1 MPDPSGRP
9 RLLVIAYAC
18 VPGGGSEKGAGW
30 AVLKGLLSFADC
42 VAVVPDKH
50 VDDLNQWIAETGA
63 TNLTVVGVDEGPIG
77 LRLQKPRIP
86 LFLAYQLWL
95 REVAAMLDSLVA
107 LHKIDLV
114 WHATYSTFWLPTP
127 IHEASVPSV
136 LGPIGGAVDT
146 PDELVPLLSD
156 RGRTLHR
163 VDHLLTGGLARRA
176 AVGRGLAK
184 VDHVI
189 VQNDE
194 TLAEVRR
201 HRPADRPVS
210 LLNHALGVDVPEVT
224 ATDLA
229 AESFVWM
236 GAMQERKGP
245 ELAIRALATVDDV
258 TLVMVGGGPIL
269 DRIKQLAVD
278 LDVADRVTFTGM
290 LPRAEAVAVV
300 AGARGALFTGVHEE
314 GGLALAE
321 TLLLGIPTVVLAHG
335 GARTIAESA
344 TDPSRVRLVAVT
356 RLCDLAADLGRAMKD
371 LDTVG
376 TASTPLLDQARF
388 VSALEAAT
396 ESATMVSP

>member
-1 MPDPSGRP
+1 MPEPAGRP

-30 AVLKGLLSFADC
+30 AILKGLLAFADC

-50 VDDLNQWIAETGA
+50 VDDLNRWIAKTGA
-63 TNLTVVGVDEGPIG
+63 TNLTVVGVAEGRIG
-77 LRLQKPRIP
+77 VRLQKPRIP

-95 REVAAMLDSLVA
+95 REVEAMLGALVSV
-107 LHKIDLV
+107 HKIDLV
-114 WHATYSTFWLPTP
+114 WHATYSAFWLPTP
-127 IHEASVPSV
+127 IHAAAVPSV

-146 PDELVPLLSD
+146 PNELLPLLSD
-156 RGRTLHR
+156 GGRNRHR
-163 VDHLLTGGLARRA
+163 LDHLLTGSLARRA
-176 AVGRGLAK
+176 AVVQGIAE

-194 TLAEVRR
+194 TLAEVQLRR
-201 HRPADRPVS
+201 SASRPVT

-224 ATDLA
+224 ADDLA
-229 AESFVWM
+229 SESFVWV

-245 ELAIRALATVDDV
+245 ELAVRALATIDDV

-269 DRIKQLAVD
+269 ERTRQLAVE
-278 LDVADRVTFTGM
+278 LNVADRITFTGL
-290 LPRAEAVAVV
+290 LPRAKAIAIV

-344 TDPSRVRLVAVT
+344 IDATRVRLVPVA
-356 RLCDLAADLGRAMKD
+356 RLDDLVADLGRAMKE

-376 TASTPLLDQARF
+376 KAAGPLLDQSRF
-388 VSALEAAT
+388 IAALEAAA
-396 ESATMVSP
+396 ESATMVAP